1 MHLLFQRA
9 SLEILQNNKVAI
21 ATRTMAKTLWY
32 NPLHYQR
39 DISFQIQTT
48 VCSLLKQWKL
58 WAPAA
63 TVSRRAAHR
72 ETVTD
77 KERSHSSSI
86 LHLEIQLETK
96 QAPLQ
101 NPTERDFLPPSNYL
115 LIEVILLL
123 LLRLS
128 TANKQAIPTKLV
140 ADLLQSLC
148 LLTQVQTIQALVF
161 LREEEENTRAM
172 EKVYRKNEAPGH
184 DKD

>member
-1 MHLLFQRA
+1 
-9 SLEILQNNKVAI
+9 
-21 ATRTMAKTLWY
+21 
-32 NPLHYQR
+32 
-39 DISFQIQTT
+39 
-48 VCSLLKQWKL
+48 
-58 WAPAA
+58 
-63 TVSRRAAHR
+63 
-72 ETVTD
+72 
-77 KERSHSSSI
+77 
-86 LHLEIQLETK
+86 LEIQLETK

-128 TANKQAIPTKLV
+128 TADKQAIPTKLV
-140 ADLLQSLC
+140 ADLLQSMC
-148 LLTQVQTIQALVF
+148 LLKQVQTIQALVF

>member
-1 MHLLFQRA
+1 MHL
-9 SLEILQNNKVAI
+9 
-21 ATRTMAKTLWY
+21 
-32 NPLHYQR
+32 
-39 DISFQIQTT
+39 FQIQTT
-48 VCSLLKQWKL
+48 VCSLLKKWKL

-72 ETVTD
+72 ETDTD
-77 KERSHSSSI
+77 TDTERSHSSSI

-101 NPTERDFLPPSNYL
+101 NPNERDFLPPRNYL
-115 LIEVILLL
+115 LIEIILLL

-148 LLTQVQTIQALVF
+148 LLTQVETMQALVF